1 VEETSSPSVALDRLE
16 PDHVASWDEDWS
28 AVNSCEDSVIAS
40 CIEDAA
46 EFFGD
51 SVIASNVEVTV
62 SSTDSVVSSDE
73 RLVSCGVVIVT
84 DDKTV
89 EVSAAVSDSVVS
101 EVSSH
106 DVLVS
111 WDDETWVTCDEDVTW
126 GSDIQV
132 AVLSSGAVVSSDDE
146 LVS

>member
-1 VEETSSPSVALDRLE
+1 M
-16 PDHVASWDEDWS
+16 
-28 AVNSCEDSVIAS
+28 
-40 CIEDAA
+40 
-46 EFFGD
+46 
-51 SVIASNVEVTV
+51 IASNVEVTV

-111 WDDETWVTCDEDVTW
+111 
-126 GSDIQV
+126 
-132 AVLSSGAVVSSDDE
+132 
-146 LVS
+146 